1 MTKISGDDPY
11 LDSQEIYQL
20 VLEYIQSALM
30 EDMEFGKMLYKYM
43 LLDDQMTGREVC
55 LLLYDQGVL
64 EYDEA
69 TVASLQSGSLSAYNF
84 MIDKISNLEITPA
97 QLALE
102 PCSGGVIIVD
112 VNTGDT
118 LACVTYPSYD
128 NNRLT
133 NVMDSEYYNSLRRDL
148 SSPFVNRVTQENL
161 APGSTFKPI
170 VAIAGME
177 EGVITPSTVIY
188 GAGQFTEITP
198 SPTCWIFN
206 QYGGHHG
213 NETVVTAIRD
223 SCNYFFYEV
232 GYRLAGGRSLG
243 GYNVEQG
250 LATLEKYARMFGL
263 GDKSGL
269 EIAEYDP
276 QISDEDAVRS
286 SIGQGT
292 NAFSLSHIGR
302 YVAALANRGSVYNL
316 TLLDR
321 VESADGTLIEENEA
335 DLYNQV
341 EIADSSW
348 DAVQQGMML
357 VADDTT
363 SLNALS
369 DLGLDVAG
377 KTGTAQQS
385 RSHPNHALF
394 VGYAPADNPEI
405 AVAVRIANGYTSS
418 NTAEVAA
425 DIFKYYFNLV
435 DDEEILTGTAS
446 GSSGQNIAD

>member
-1 MTKISGDDPY
+1 M
-11 LDSQEIYQL
+11 
-20 VLEYIQSALM
+20 
-30 EDMEFGKMLYKYM
+30 
-43 LLDDQMTGREVC
+43 
-55 LLLYDQGVL
+55 
-64 EYDEA
+64 
-69 TVASLQSGSLSAYNF
+69 
-84 MIDKISNLEITPA
+84 
-97 QLALE
+97 
-102 PCSGGVIIVD
+102 
-112 VNTGDT
+112 
-118 LACVTYPSYD
+118 
-128 NNRLT
+128 
-133 NVMDSEYYNSLRRDL
+133 
-148 SSPFVNRVTQENL
+148 
-161 APGSTFKPI
+161 
-170 VAIAGME
+170 
-177 EGVITPSTVIY
+177 
-188 GAGQFTEITP
+188 
-198 SPTCWIFN
+198 
-206 QYGGHHG
+206 
-213 NETVVTAIRD
+213 
-223 SCNYFFYEV
+223 
-232 GYRLAGGRSLG
+232 
-243 GYNVEQG
+243 
-250 LATLEKYARMFGL
+250 
-263 GDKSGL
+263 
-269 EIAEYDP
+269 
-276 QISDEDAVRS
+276 
-286 SIGQGT
+286 
-292 NAFSLSHIGR
+292 SHIGR

>member
-1 MTKISGDDPY
+1 MSG
-11 LDSQEIYQL
+11 
-20 VLEYIQSALM
+20 A
-30 EDMEFGKMLYKYM
+30 
-43 LLDDQMTGREVC
+43 VC
-55 LLLYDQGVL
+55 VCI
-64 EYDEA
+64 E
-69 TVASLQSGSLSAYNF
+69 
-84 MIDKISNLEITPA
+84 PA

-102 PCSGGVIIVD
+102 PCSASAVITD
-112 VNTGDT
+112 VKTGDV
-118 LACVTYPSYD
+118 LACVSYPGYD
-128 NNRLT
+128 NNRLV
-133 NVMDSEYYNSLRRDL
+133 NNMDTDYYAKLSTDK
-148 SSPFVNRVTQENL
+148 SSPFFNKATQQTA
-161 APGSTFKPI
+161 APGSTFKI
-170 VAIAGME
+170 LSTIAGMS
-177 EGVITPSTVIY
+177 EGVIDDGTYINCTGSFDLVTPPISCWNKQGHGEIEIREAIEQSCNSYFNMV
-188 GAGQFTEITP
+188 GFKLGQDADRNFSENRSLSVLQKYASEIGLDKKTGIEITESAPHVSDSYAVP
-198 SPTCWIFN
+198 S
-206 QYGGHHG
+206 Y
-213 NETVVTAIRD
+213 
-223 SCNYFFYEV
+223 
-232 GYRLAGGRSLG
+232 
-243 GYNVEQG
+243 
-250 LATLEKYARMFGL
+250 
-263 GDKSGL
+263 
-269 EIAEYDP
+269 
-276 QISDEDAVRS
+276 
-286 SIGQGT
+286 IGQGT

-418 NTAEVAA
+418 NTAEAAA